1 MNIDDGYTNSAVLY
15 GLFQL
20 LRRVKHSTHPHLRD
34 MLVEYLAGLCFDNSI
49 GLESNE

>member
-1 MNIDDGYTNSAVLY
+1 MTDIQIVLFY

-20 LRRVKHSTHPHLRD
+20 LRRVEQCTHPHLHD
-34 MLVEYLAGLCFDNSI
+34 MLVEYLAGLCFDNPI